1 MTCTTAS
8 GPALW
13 DIGSAL
19 WGIGVAII
27 SGRAAHLFRNLSERD
42 MI

>member
-1 MTCTTAS
+1 MICNTAS

-27 SGRAAHLFRNLSERD
+27 AGRAARLARNLSERD
-42 MI
+42 MT